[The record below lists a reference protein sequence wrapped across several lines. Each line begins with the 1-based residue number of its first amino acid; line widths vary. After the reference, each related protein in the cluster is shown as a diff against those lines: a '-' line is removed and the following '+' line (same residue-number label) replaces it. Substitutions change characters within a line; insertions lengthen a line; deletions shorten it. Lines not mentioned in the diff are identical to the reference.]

1 VDSLKNKRTQYFILF
16 AISLL
21 TLGSQDHLI
30 NPGLDGS
37 YFWAFSYLLQ
47 FRPEE
52 LSKITFTYGPL
63 AFLNYPVC
71 YGWIIIFGVLFQVVL
86 KFVFGLGLLKLA
98 EFLFVD
104 RRIALL
110 VFTLCGLTVF
120 NGEAYLNLI
129 MIVFLLLYGFENRIA
144 YLFVVGL
151 STAIGYYYKCS
162 IGMSGVLL
170 QGVFLAHSA
179 FANKKIDW
187 KSFLKLFC
195 IDLISWF
202 TIGLILFRSPKTVFE
217 TLITYYQNII
227 IYNET
232 SAFYNTPDSV
242 FLLLISGIAAI
253 AIYFVNKDQNFRLFW
268 SMALLFLFT
277 GFTHSVIRMD
287 NSHYMG
293 FLLYLVLIGF
303 CAILFYRRVS
313 KYSLLLFLISFFCY
327 YGNAGGKRDYT
338 DMMFT
343 VPNGPKNFSSYV
355 IQHNKHRTSCMKRSQ
370 LTLSYVNRLEGEI
383 LQEIQK
389 GTVDFFPWDLLYVE
403 GNKLTNWKPRPYLQS
418 LKMSSYFDKKT
429 ADYFASAEAPD
440 HIIWHAGS
448 PSSFLD
454 GIDNSYLLNNEF
466 HSIVSL
472 FENYRV
478 VKTKKNILLLAKRS
492 QKLKVKVGN
501 FEKELEIASG
511 TWVQIPG
518 QDKLIGCSLSYDF
531 NMLRGLKKTFYRDDE
546 FYMECRTGTGAKIRK
561 RFWPAMAKD
570 FLWLSPYISS
580 IDDPDRNKDIK
591 EVRFT
596 NTNTFTHSG
605 KIKLQ
610 FKTFRFEGID
620 GKDALYRWFRG
631 EI

>member
-16 AISLL
+16 AVSLL

-37 YFWAFSYLLQ
+37 YFWAFNYLLQ

-71 YGWIIIFGVLFQVVL
+71 YGWMIIYGVLFQLVL
-86 KFVFGLGLLKLA
+86 KFILGLGLLKLS

-104 RRIALL
+104 KRIAFL
-110 VFTLCGLTVF
+110 VFALCGLTIF

-129 MIVFLLLYGFENRIA
+129 MIVFLLLYSFDSRVV
-144 YLFVVGL
+144 YLIVVGL
-151 STAIGYYYKCS
+151 CTSLGYYYKCS

-170 QGVFLAHSA
+170 QGAFLAHVA
-179 FANKKIDW
+179 VINKKIDW
-187 KSFLKLFC
+187 RSFLKLFL

-202 TIGLILFRSPKTVFE
+202 GIGLILFKNPKTILE
-217 TLITYYQNII
+217 TLVTYYQNII

-242 FLLLISGIAAI
+242 FLLIVSGLAAI
-253 AIYFVNKDQNFRLFW
+253 AIYFINKDQNFRLFW
-268 SMALLFLFT
+268 LMALLFLFT

-293 FLLYLVLIGF
+293 FLLYLALIGF
-303 CAILFYRRVS
+303 CSVLFYRRVS
-313 KYSLLLFLISFFCY
+313 KYSLLFFLISFFCY

-338 DMMFT
+338 EMVLT
-343 VPNGPKNFSSYV
+343 VPNGPKNFSTYV
-355 IQHNKHRTSCMKRSQ
+355 IKHNKHRASCMKRSMTA
-370 LTLSYVNRLEGEI
+370 LANVNVLGRELLMEI
-383 LQEIQK
+383 K
-389 GTVDFFPWDLLYVE
+389 DGTVDFFPWDLLYVE
-403 GNKLTNWKPRPYLQS
+403 ANKITNWKPRPYLQS

-429 ADYFASAEAPD
+429 ADYFASGESPD

-448 PSSFLD
+448 GASFLD

-466 HSIVSL
+466 HSIVAL
-472 FENYRV
+472 FENYKV
-478 VKTKKNILLLAKRS
+478 VKNDKTVLLLAKRNE
-492 QKLKVKVGN
+492 KLKVKLEDLGN
-501 FEKELEIASG
+501 ETEISSG
-511 TWVQIPG
+511 TWISIPDP
-518 QDKLIGCSLSYDF
+518 DKLIGCSLTYNF

-546 FYMECRTGTGAKIRK
+546 FYIEYRNEKGVKFRK

-570 FLWLSPYISS
+570 FLWLSPYLHF
-580 IDDPDRNKDIK
+580 IDDPSRNKEVK

-596 NTNTFTHSG
+596 NTNKFTHSG

-610 FKTFRFEGID
+610 FKTFSFEGIG
-620 GKDALYRWFRG
+620 GKDVLYKWFKG